1 MAAIRRR
8 GVLGCGSWELDLGRL
23 ELRRE
28 GAAVPLAARALEI
41 LACLAET
48 PGELVDKDALILRVW
63 PATMID
69 ENLLQVHV
77 SAIRKALG
85 PDRVLLKT
93 VFGRGYV
100 LLGNWQVRSD
110 NGPDAVLAPPPAIPG
125 NESLPA
131 NLPVAATELIGR
143 SADVAYLCDSLSA
156 HRLVTLTG
164 PGGIGKTTLAL
175 DVARKL
181 SLKFHG
187 QVWLVEFGLISDA
200 GLVAQVVAHAIG
212 LRLGS
217 ATISPDSVA
226 RGIGVQTLLAV
237 LDNCEHV
244 LGAVAGLVDALVRL
258 CPNVSLLATSRETLR
273 IAGEHVYRVPPLDLP
288 PAHPADPDAL
298 LAKSAAKLF
307 VARMQLLHADFSHDG
322 ESLRAIAAICRRL
335 DGIPLAIE
343 FAAARAAALGLRHV
357 ASRLDHRF
365 EILTVGRRTALPRH
379 RTLRAALD
387 WSYELLSGDEQ
398 RLLRCLAVFPG
409 GFTLDAVAAV
419 SGAADVADAV
429 ASLVAKSL
437 VNPDPQEPAD
447 RWRLL
452 ETIRAFALEKLA
464 ASGETESAARRHAG
478 FYHDLLVRLAPALV
492 LEPTT
497 EGFRRCCRELENIR
511 TALDWSFG
519 PGANASLG
527 TVLVAEY
534 SPVWLHLSLIG
545 ECLERT
551 EQALAC
557 LPADIDARLQ
567 MQLQIGLAYALI
579 HTGGSA
585 ARTKMLLA
593 MALETAIPLDEI
605 VAQNY
610 VFWASWICDA
620 NSGDFRAA
628 ARSAGRFSRLANRS
642 RSPARRLVADRLL
655 GATMHYRGDQRTARK
670 YLKGLLDR
678 DRLVDG
684 QPYAIWFQ
692 YDIDVMARATL
703 ARVLCLEGFPDRAG
717 ENVAASLDGARAADH
732 RLMLCHVLSEAACP
746 VALITGDLR
755 AAERL
760 VEELIALAT
769 SHDAAYWKILGRCLE
784 GQIHIA
790 RGAFTSGVALL
801 RAALAGCDQSGWTV
815 RYPEFLG
822 ALATGLAGM
831 EHYADAL
838 ACLDRAMQLADA
850 TGERWYM
857 AELLR
862 SKGEL
867 LRRDGAARS
876 IEEAEKCF
884 IGAIEVAQRQGAL
897 LWELR
902 AGLALARLWEAEG
915 RPEEARQIVTPI
927 SSRFTE
933 GFESAELR
941 AAAAMANR

>member
-1 MAAIRRR
+1 
-8 GVLGCGSWELDLGRL
+8 
-23 ELRRE
+23 
-28 GAAVPLAARALEI
+28 
-41 LACLAET
+41 
-48 PGELVDKDALILRVW
+48 
-63 PATMID
+63 
-69 ENLLQVHV
+69 
-77 SAIRKALG
+77 
-85 PDRVLLKT
+85 
-93 VFGRGYV
+93 
-100 LLGNWQVRSD
+100 
-110 NGPDAVLAPPPAIPG
+110 
-125 NESLPA
+125 
-131 NLPVAATELIGR
+131 
-143 SADVAYLCDSLSA
+143 
-156 HRLVTLTG
+156 
-164 PGGIGKTTLAL
+164 
-175 DVARKL
+175 
-181 SLKFHG
+181 
-187 QVWLVEFGLISDA
+187 
-200 GLVAQVVAHAIG
+200 
-212 LRLGS
+212 
-217 ATISPDSVA
+217 
-226 RGIGVQTLLAV
+226 
-237 LDNCEHV
+237 
-244 LGAVAGLVDALVRL
+244 
-258 CPNVSLLATSRETLR
+258 
-273 IAGEHVYRVPPLDLP
+273 
-288 PAHPADPDAL
+288 
-298 LAKSAAKLF
+298 
-307 VARMQLLHADFSHDG
+307 
-322 ESLRAIAAICRRL
+322 
-335 DGIPLAIE
+335 
-343 FAAARAAALGLRHV
+343 
-357 ASRLDHRF
+357 
-365 EILTVGRRTALPRH
+365 
-379 RTLRAALD
+379 
-387 WSYELLSGDEQ
+387 
-398 RLLRCLAVFPG
+398 
-409 GFTLDAVAAV
+409 VAAV

-511 TALDWSFG
+511 SALDWSFG

-585 ARTKMLLA
+585 ARTKILLA
-593 MALETAIPLDEI
+593 MALETAIPLDDI

-655 GATMHYRGDQRTARK
+655 GATMHYRGDQRRARK
-670 YLKGLLDR
+670 YLKGILDR

-746 VALITGDLR
+746 VALITGDLS

-760 VEELIALAT
+760 VEELIGLAT

-801 RAALAGCDQSGWTV
+801 RAALAGCDQSGWTI

-831 EHYADAL
+831 EHYGEAL

-867 LRRDGAARS
+867 LRRDGEAGS
-876 IEEAEKCF
+876 IEAAETCF
-884 IGAIEVAQRQGAL
+884 IGAIEVAQWQGAL

-902 AGLALARLWEAEG
+902 AGLALARLREAAG
-915 RPEEARQIVTPI
+915 RPEEAWQIVTPI

-941 AAAAMANR
+941 AAAAMASR